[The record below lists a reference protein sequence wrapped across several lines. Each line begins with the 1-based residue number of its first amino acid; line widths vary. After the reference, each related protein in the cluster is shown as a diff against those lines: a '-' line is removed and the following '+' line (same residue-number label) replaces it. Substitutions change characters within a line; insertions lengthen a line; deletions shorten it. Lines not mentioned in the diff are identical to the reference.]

1 MSTPIIIAI
10 DGPAGAGKST
20 TARKVAEQLGYVH
33 VDTGAMYRAV
43 TLAVVNSNSEP
54 TEENVR
60 TVMESMTIHLKVEDD
75 GQHTY
80 LNGEDVTN
88 ALRQQSVTDLVSKV
102 SSYSSVR
109 RRLVQKQREL
119 GLSGG
124 IVMDGRD
131 IGSVVFPNAHV
142 KVYLVADLE
151 ERSRRRLEELKAKG
165 QQVDAAAIR
174 TQIEERDRL
183 DSQRAESPLIKPD
196 GAHEIDTTN
205 LSIDE
210 QVAKIVKLA
219 KSYLMTD
226 SMISGFGNL

>member
-1 MSTPIIIAI
+1 MSTPIVITI

-20 TARKVAEQLGYVH
+20 TAKRVAETLGYLY

-43 TLAVVNSNSEP
+43 TLAVVRSNKEP
-54 TEENVR
+54 TEENVMHL
-60 TVMESMTIHLKVEDD
+60 MEGMSIYLKTADD
-75 GQHTY
+75 GQHTF
-80 LNGEDVTN
+80 LNGDDVTDS
-88 ALRQQSVTDLVSKV
+88 LRQANVNELVSKI
-102 SSYSSVR
+102 SSYHGVR
-109 RRLVQKQREL
+109 QRLVQKQREM
-119 GLSGG
+119 GLKGG

-151 ERSRRRLEELKAKG
+151 ERARRRMEELKARGHDINADEVRK
-165 QQVDAAAIR
+165 
-174 TQIEERDRL
+174 QINERDKL
-183 DSQRAESPLIKPD
+183 DSQREESPLIKPE

-205 LSIDE
+205 LTIDE
-210 QVAKIVKLA
+210 QVEKIVKLA